1 MPVLRARIR
10 LIVVICLM
18 AALSAAQTAG
28 PRHAPLVLTS
38 PVKDKN
44 FYLLSL
50 LGRDRDALRALEA
63 DPGLNQLTKDRR
75 EAVAQALE
83 ACRDGVACL
92 LTPFRVSE
100 AEVAVAEAALRRLYQ
115 SNRAVRR
122 VAEGPLRDSG
132 AYVRHRSQP
141 AVEVLALAWR
151 EAAAGINR
159 IIDVYGEGKPP
170 RSGEIDA
177 VSYDVKSPLFRLTVR
192 TTVGVLNEAAG
203 DHPAFFG
210 LPLEFALHLLEINMR
225 DEAGRHEP
233 MELKDNAAAVRYIRT
248 IAWDRFPY
256 SVIVVP
262 GSGTDRLSWKISG
275 ASKLRA
281 ELAARR
287 FREKKAPLILVS
299 GGYVHPNQTPYSEG
313 IEMKKY
319 LVENLGIPAE
329 VVIVEPHARHTTT
342 NMRNAARLLYRY
354 GIPFEKKAL
363 VTTDASQSA
372 SIESPEFG
380 RRCVR
385 EMGYEPQKILARIS
399 PFDLEFV
406 PVIDSLHIDPLD
418 PLDP

>member
-1 MPVLRARIR
+1 MLSRIR
-10 LIVVICLM
+10 LIVILTAV
-18 AALSAAQTAG
+18 AALGLAQTPAM
-28 PRHAPLVLTS
+28 PRHLPLVLTS
-38 PVKDKN
+38 PVQDKN

-50 LGRDRDALRALEA
+50 MERDKEVLRAINADPMLGRITRERKEAAARAW
-63 DPGLNQLTKDRR
+63 
-75 EAVAQALE
+75 QA
-83 ACRDGVACL
+83 CTGDVACYL
-92 LTPFRVSE
+92 APFRMTE
-100 AEVAVAEAALRRLYQ
+100 AEVAAAETALRQLYE
-115 SNRAVRR
+115 SHAAVRR
-122 VAEGPLRDSG
+122 MVDGPLRDSG
-132 AYVRHRSQP
+132 AYTRHSSKP
-141 AVEVLALAWR
+141 AVDTLVLAWR
-151 EAAAGINR
+151 ETAAGINR
-159 IIDVYGEGKPP
+159 VIDVYGEGKPP

-192 TTVGVLNEAAG
+192 TTLGVLNEAAG
-203 DHPAFFG
+203 DNPSFFG
-210 LPLEFALHLLEINMR
+210 LPLELALHLLEINMR

-248 IAWDRFPY
+248 IAWDQFPY

-262 GSGTDRLSWKISG
+262 GSGTDRLTWKISG

-329 VVIVEPHARHTTT
+329 VVIVDPHARHTTT
-342 NMRNAARLLYRY
+342 NMRNAARLMYRY

-363 VTTDASQSA
+363 VTTDSSQSA
-372 SIESPEFG
+372 SMESLEFG

-385 EMGYEPQKILARIS
+385 ELGYEPQRILGRIS
-399 PFDLEFV
+399 AFDLEFL
-406 PVIDSLHIDPLD
+406 PVIAALHIDPLD